1 VLPKA
6 DSLFGNLT
14 EPLLVDGIPAEA
26 ANFAHTETSKAISS
40 ERKRVPAAQP
50 SGDEEIEVPGRT
62 RLLAKTSPYADI
74 PSLYDSTFRKQRKS

>member
-6 DSLFGNLT
+6 DSLFGDLT

-62 RLLAKTSPYADI
+62 RLLAKTRRGSL
-74 PSLYDSTFRKQRKS
+74 PSEVFFSRFPLVAQ